1 MNDRSS
7 RGALGAV
14 LQPETSGWG
23 AIASLA
29 ALLTVTALSVRGM
42 MTQEISAPHVV
53 EPSEVTQEV
62 VEQGTA
68 PVSPPSVANCMER
81 EVRVARTGK
90 FDGAKLRASPGFKY
104 PQAGI
109 VTRGAHLVVCETF
122 ETPGTKIP
130 NVWYRIAEGEHTGL
144 WLHKQVLD
152 F

>member
-1 MNDRSS
+1 MDDRSS
-7 RGALGAV
+7 PGALGTASV
-14 LQPETSGWG
+14 PERSGWG
-23 AIASLA
+23 AITSLVV
-29 ALLTVTALSVRGM
+29 LLVVTALSVRGL
-42 MTQEISAPHVV
+42 MTPENSVHRETLVV
-53 EPSEVTQEV
+53 EETHEIAQPEVEL
-62 VEQGTA
+62 EG
-68 PVSPPSVANCMER
+68 VSSAATCMER

-90 FDGAKLRASPGFKY
+90 FEGAKLRATPGFKY

-130 NVWYRIAEGEHTGL
+130 NVWYRIAEGDHTGL

>member
-1 MNDRSS
+1 MHDRSS
-7 RGALGAV
+7 PGAFGTASI
-14 LQPETSGWG
+14 PESSGWS
-23 AIASLA
+23 AIATLGF
-29 ALLTVTALSVRGM
+29 LLLLTALSLRGM
-42 MTQEISAPHVV
+42 MTPEISAHSADFLA
-53 EPSEVTQEV
+53 EETQEV
-62 VEQGTA
+62 AQQESESET
-68 PVSPPSVANCMER
+68 SPLATNCMER